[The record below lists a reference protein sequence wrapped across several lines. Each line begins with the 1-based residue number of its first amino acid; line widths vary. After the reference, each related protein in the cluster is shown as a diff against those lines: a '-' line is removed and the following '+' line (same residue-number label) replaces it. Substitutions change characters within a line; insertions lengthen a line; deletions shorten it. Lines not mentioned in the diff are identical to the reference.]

1 MVGEKLDR
9 NRDNMDRYAQAN
21 HVFAL
26 LEPELVAEGFD
37 LVDVRVFQGGGRL
50 QVRLSVDLPGEDRI
64 NLDGCARASRTAS
77 MFLEEADVFPGAWVL
92 EVSSPGIRRPLRT
105 VAHYEVVIGRE
116 VSLKWRPLD
125 APTGRPRNLRGRLD
139 AVTDGMLTILQR
151 QAQEGP
157 ATEEDQ
163 GAEATSVVDIP
174 LAAVLEAN
182 LEHDFDVQEV
192 IREDRRQRKQEKR
205 DRRAQRG
212 GKKNRPKNRPK
223 SDQGSDQSDESSE
236 S

>member
-1 MVGEKLDR
+1 
-9 NRDNMDRYAQAN
+9 MDRYAQAN

-50 QVRLSVDLPGEDRI
+50 QVRLSVDLPGDDRI

-105 VAHYEVVIGRE
+105 EAHYQAVIGRE
-116 VSLKWRPLD
+116 VTLKWRPLD
-125 APTGRPRNLRGRLD
+125 APTGRPRNLRGRLET
-139 AVTDGMLTILQR
+139 VVDGVLTIVQR

-157 ATEEDQ
+157 AEAEDQ
-163 GAEATSVVDIP
+163 GAEAASTVTLP

-192 IREDRRQRKQEKR
+192 IREDRRQRKQDKR
-205 DRRAQRG
+205 DARAERR
-212 GKKNRPKNRPK
+212 GKRKGRPKNRPE
-223 SDQGSDQSDESSE
+223 SD
-236 S
+236 

>member
-1 MVGEKLDR
+1 
-9 NRDNMDRYAQAN
+9 MDRYAQAN
-21 HVFAL
+21 RVFEL

-50 QVRLSVDLPGEDRI
+50 QVRLSVDLPGDDRI
-64 NLDGCARASRTAS
+64 NLDGCARASRSAS

-105 VAHYEVVIGRE
+105 EAHYQAVIGRE
-116 VSLKWRPLD
+116 VTIKWRPLD

-139 AVTDGMLTILQR
+139 ALVDGTLTITQR
-151 QAQEGP
+151 QSQDGAAP
-157 ATEEDQ
+157 DEDQ
-163 GAEATSVVDIP
+163 GAEDTSVVTLP

-192 IREDRRQRKQEKR
+192 IREDRRQRKQDKR
-205 DRRAQRG
+205 DARAARRGKSRG
-212 GKKNRPKNRPK
+212 RPKKRPDTDK
-223 SDQGSDQSDESSE
+223 NSGSE
-236 S
+236 